1 MTLTEI
7 EEEYGFRYPELYKQ
21 LEKDGML
28 EVGEYGPGWHST
40 VYPRLKEN
48 PTLLLH
54 TDDFELLDANAVNEA
69 IKELADPDDYRQIKP
84 EFKLIPFAQSGAGD
98 HYCFLMNEQDG
109 DDIPV
114 VFIWHDSNE
123 ADYLAGNLQDYI
135 FRALLTDMSDQD
147 VYNNVSDEEFK
158 SNLSSILKTHTK
170 YLTGKQADIL
180 QEVISREIID
190 YDIELPRGRK
200 ESHRGLL
207 TDIELKSILTEV
219 IPFEKMDTA
228 FEYADE

>member
-7 EEEYGFRYPELYKQ
+7 EEEYGFRYPELYRQ

-54 TDDFELLDANAVNEA
+54 TGDFELLDANAVNEA

-123 ADYLAGNLQDYI
+123 ADYLARNLQDYI

-170 YLTGKQADIL
+170 YLTGKQTDVL
-180 QEVISREIID
+180 QKVISREIID